1 MALALLVMPAMADDH
16 QDSDF
21 SKRSLYNKSAYIPPQ
36 CYTKTRDEEGKVHNP
51 CFACHTESR
60 RPNYINDADLQEG
73 YPFPGVAVKNP
84 WTNLFRDRSAAV
96 AAISDEQI
104 LAYIRQS
111 NYFDAEG
118 DIAPARRL
126 AELPAAW
133 DFDGDG
139 QWRGFVPDAWFNF
152 DAEGFDHTP
161 DGEPTG
167 WRAFAYQPFLG
178 TFWPTNGSTDDVLI
192 RLPEVFRR
200 DSEGRPDLTV
210 YKTNLAIVEAMIR
223 EQDIPIAPVDEAAL
237 GGVDLD
243 KDGRIGTAEL
253 VRYDW
258 APLQERFM
266 WYVGQALAAQRAGQV
281 HLAAGLYPE
290 GTEFLHTVRYIDPG
304 PDGTNRLS
312 ARIKEVRYAR
322 KDYWM
327 SYGRLESRA
336 AKEVKQKYAFPD
348 RLRFVRGNL
357 EAGVSNEQGW
367 TYAGM
372 IEDADGELRPQRF
385 EELAFCVGCHGGVG
399 ATTDSS
405 FAFPRR
411 LPAGS
416 HQDGWYHWSQQG
428 LRGLPDR
435 LRRDGEPEYAFYL
448 AANGAG
454 DEFRENREVQQ
465 RFFDA
470 DGKLRQELLEQLRSD
485 VSVLLHASPQR
496 ALQLNKAYRVIV
508 QEQSFAKGRDA
519 TITPARNVYREV
531 DDRELT
537 GVTEPLAGY

>member
-1 MALALLVMPAMADDH
+1 M
-16 QDSDF
+16 
-21 SKRSLYNKSAYIPPQ
+21 
-36 CYTKTRDEEGKVHNP
+36 
-51 CFACHTESR
+51 
-60 RPNYINDADLQEG
+60 
-73 YPFPGVAVKNP
+73 
-84 WTNLFRDRSAAV
+84 
-96 AAISDEQI
+96 
-104 LAYIRQS
+104 
-111 NYFDAEG
+111 
-118 DIAPARRL
+118 
-126 AELPAAW
+126 
-133 DFDGDG
+133 
-139 QWRGFVPDAWFNF
+139 
-152 DAEGFDHTP
+152 
-161 DGEPTG
+161 
-167 WRAFAYQPFLG
+167 
-178 TFWPTNGSTDDVLI
+178 
-192 RLPEVFRR
+192 FRR
-200 DSEGRPDLTV
+200 DTEGRPDLTV

-266 WYVGQALAAQRAGQV
+266 WYVGQALAAQRDGRV
-281 HLAAGLYPE
+281 HVAAGLYPE
-290 GTEFLHTVRYIDPG
+290 GTEFLHTVRYIDPS

-336 AKEVKQKYAFPD
+336 AKEVKEKYAFPD
-348 RLRFVRGNL
+348 RLRFIRGNL

-416 HQDGWYHWSQQG
+416 HQDGWYHWSQRG

-435 LRRDGEPEYAFYL
+435 LRRDGAPEYAFYL

-454 DEFRENREVQQ
+454 DEFRENGEVQQ

-470 DGKLRQELLEQLRSD
+470 DGKLRQELLEQLRYD
-485 VSVLLHASPQR
+485 ISVLLHASPER

-508 QEQSFAKGRDA
+508 QEQSFDKGRDA